1 SARQFFDENL
11 IEDIAQILKETGM
24 PAELLEM
31 EITEGM
37 VMQDAERAIRIL
49 SGIKELGVRLA
60 IDDFGVGYSSLA
72 QIKRFPIDTLKV
84 DSSFIR
90 DIPANPEDRAI
101 TEAII
106 AMGKTLSLTVIAEG
120 VETEAQERF
129 LREHAC
135 DQSQG
140 YYFAKPIS
148 PDEFVEF
155 MRQQMPAVV
164 NS

>member
-1 SARQFFDENL
+1 GRCVLRTACAQNVAWLKEGLPPVCMAVNLSARQFFDDSL
-11 IEDIAQILKETGM
+11 SEDVAKVLSETGM
-24 PAELLEM
+24 PPELLEM

-49 SGIKELGVRLA
+49 SAIKALGVRLA

-120 VETEAQERF
+120 VETEAQE
-129 LREHAC
+129 
-135 DQSQG
+135 
-140 YYFAKPIS
+140 
-148 PDEFVEF
+148 
-155 MRQQMPAVV
+155 
-164 NS
+164 